1 MALVNMK
8 PLAGLAIGL
17 VLAFFLPLL
26 LAQDPPKGDAKAG
39 SMIFEDK
46 CTECHDSD
54 SEETKTGPGLKGVK
68 EGKLPSG
75 RKSNRENILEILT
88 EGRDEMP
95 PFKDVLTEKQKED
108 VIAFVLTL

>member
-1 MALVNMK
+1 MK
-8 PLAGLAIGL
+8 ALAGLAIGL
-17 VLAFFLPLL
+17 GLAFFLPLL
-26 LAQDPPKGDAKAG
+26 PAQSDKDSDPPKGDAKAG
-39 SMIFEDK
+39 SMVFEDK
-46 CTECHDSD
+46 CTECHNSD